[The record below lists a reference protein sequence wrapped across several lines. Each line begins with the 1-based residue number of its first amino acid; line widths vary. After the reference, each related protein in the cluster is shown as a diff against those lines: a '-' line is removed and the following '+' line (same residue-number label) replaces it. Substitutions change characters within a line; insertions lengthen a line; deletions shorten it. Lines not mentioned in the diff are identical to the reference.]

1 MIQLEEN
8 GFFGEHKRYRLVR
21 LLGSGG
27 FSEVW
32 LAEDMQ
38 TGLTI
43 ALKVYAPGKGLDENG
58 VTQFRKEF
66 KMVFNL
72 NHPNLLRPSHYD
84 VFERM
89 PYLIMPYCEQGSSIK
104 LTGKMD
110 EKTAWQFL
118 HDVASGLAYLN
129 GQKTPVIHQDIKPHN
144 VLIDNSNVFVIADFG
159 ISSEARSTLRQSM
172 KSDSQGTG
180 TMAYMAP
187 ERFGGVGEPI
197 FASDI
202 WSLGASLFEMIT
214 GELPFGEHG
223 GLAQNRGAKIPRING
238 EWSNELKKMINECLQ
253 KDTWKRPKAQNI
265 AIEAEK
271 WMKNPP
277 SPPQKKET
285 KSFVILAVV
294 AALIL
299 GLCIGLFAGRF
310 FNKPN
315 PKLHECIAI
324 IEQADAVF
332 NENDLSTWKETMEKY
347 REAKDITDRYAL
359 QLPNMEHRI
368 ALLRKK
374 MDDMIN
380 LSIENAKKAFAV
392 RSEMALFA
400 LKDALEIDP
409 EHKEA
414 KTLYEQYVKVL
425 QRKE

>member
-8 GFFGEHKRYRLVR
+8 GLFGEHSRYRLIR
-21 LLGSGG
+21 LLGCGG

-32 LAEDMQ
+32 LAEDTQ
-38 TGLTI
+38 TGLTV

-84 VFERM
+84 VYERM

-104 LTGKMD
+104 LIGKID

-144 VLIDNSNVFVIADFG
+144 VLIDNNNTFVIADFG

-172 KSDSQGTG
+172 KSDNQGTG

-187 ERFGGVGEPI
+187 ERFGGLGEPI

-202 WSLGASLFEMIT
+202 WSLGASLFEMMT

-238 EWSNELKKMINECLQ
+238 DWSDELKKMVNGCLQ

-265 AIEAEK
+265 AIEADVF
-271 WMKNPP
+271 MKHPP
-277 SPPQKKET
+277 SPPCKGVK
-285 KSFVILAVV
+285 KSFIVLAVL

-299 GLCIGLFAGRF
+299 GLCAGF
-310 FNKPN
+310 FTGRSLNKPN
-315 PKLHECIAI
+315 PRLHECISI

-332 NENDLSTWKETMEKY
+332 NETDLSTWKETMKKY
-347 REAKDITDRYAL
+347 REAKELTDRYSL
-359 QLPNMEHRI
+359 QLPNMQHRI
-368 ALLRKK
+368 TLLRKK

-380 LSIENAKKAFAV
+380 VSIENAKKAFAV
-392 RSEMALFA
+392 RSEMALFL

-409 EHKEA
+409 DHKEA
-414 KTLYEQYVKVL
+414 KTLYEQYKKAFP
-425 QRKE
+425 QRE

>member
-8 GFFGEHKRYRLVR
+8 GLFGDHKRYRLIR

-32 LAEDMQ
+32 LAEDLQ
-38 TGLTI
+38 TGITV

-84 VFERM
+84 VYERM
-89 PYLIMPYCEQGSSIK
+89 PYLIMPYCEQGSSVK

-110 EKTAWQFL
+110 ERTAWQFL

-144 VLIDNSNVFVIADFG
+144 VLIDNNSTFVIADFG

-172 KSDSQGTG
+172 KTDNHGTG

-187 ERFGGVGEPI
+187 ERFGGIGEPI

-223 GLAQNRGAKIPRING
+223 GLAQSRGAKIPRING
-238 EWSNELKKMINECLQ
+238 EWSDELNKMLYGCLQ
-253 KDTWKRPKAQNI
+253 METWKRPKAQNI

-277 SPPQKKET
+277 LPPKKGEKKT
-285 KSFVILAVV
+285 YMVWAAVIT
-294 AALIL
+294 ALIL
-299 GLCIGLFAGRF
+299 GLCAGF
-310 FNKPN
+310 FTGRSSSKPN
-315 PKLHECIAI
+315 PKLHECISL
-324 IEQADAVF
+324 IEQADVVF
-332 NENDLSTWKETMEKY
+332 NENDLSTWRETMEKY
-347 REAKDITDRYAL
+347 REAKDLTDRYDL
-359 QLPNMEHRI
+359 QLPNMDHRI
-368 ALLRKK
+368 TQLRKK

-409 EHKEA
+409 DHKEA
-414 KTLYEQYVKVL
+414 KTLYEQYIKAFP
-425 QRKE
+425 QR